1 MSTLPQSAAFDDDE
15 VCAESMGYAHG
26 SSSEG
31 QAERSPEL
39 QVSTTKRS
47 RVSGMWFRISFF
59 QSLLQTADILV
70 LIFAGFCGHLIR
82 FGELESSSASSSTHA
97 FIYLG
102 SIGTYIAL
110 YIAGSYR
117 RNALSSLSTQL
128 NAMFGGGAA
137 ALLIMLICA
146 YFSGVIHEF
155 SRIWVLS
162 ALFLATALLLVNRV
176 IINVSIQRAIKSMRL
191 LETVVI
197 VGADE
202 QAEKIISTIS
212 GNSACGIRILGVF
225 DDRLQRPI
233 PAAVKPH
240 VRGATDDLLVFVRR
254 HQVDRIVVALP
265 WVKSDRVNELLK
277 KLRSVPV
284 RIDLVPNDV
293 IWQFPT
299 ANMERLAGVPVLT
312 VANRRVDEQIGVA
325 KRLEDIILS
334 SLLLILTSPL
344 LIAIAIAVKMDSRGP
359 ALYRQKRHGFNNEIF
374 DVYKFRSMKQE
385 NRPLAQATRNDPRV
399 TRVGRFLRRSSLDEL
414 PQLWNVLKG
423 DMSIVGP
430 RPHAVQHN
438 VEYASII
445 SEYFARHNVKPGI
458 TGWAQVNGL
467 RGETDTPDK
476 MRRRVDADLHYIE
489 NWSLLLDFKVILMT
503 AITVWFQDTAY

>member
-1 MSTLPQSAAFDDDE
+1 MSTAQNSASLDDDARGDATITFARTPKGD
-15 VCAESMGYAHG
+15 VRD
-26 SSSEG
+26 
-31 QAERSPEL
+31 ERSAN
-39 QVSTTKRS
+39 TKRS
-47 RVSGMWFRISFF
+47 ATKRNRVAGVRYRISLF
-59 QSLLQTADILV
+59 QWLLQFADLAA
-70 LIFAGFCGHLIR
+70 LIFAGYCGYFIR
-82 FGELESSSASSSTHA
+82 FGALDSSSSSAQVFVYLSS
-97 FIYLG
+97 L
-102 SIGTYIAL
+102 GTYSAL
-110 YIAGSYR
+110 YLAGSYR

-128 NAMFGGGAA
+128 HATFVGGIG
-137 ALLIMLICA
+137 ALLMILICG
-146 YFSGVIHEF
+146 YFSGVLHEY

-162 ALFLATALLLVNRV
+162 GLFVAIALLLLNRV
-176 IINVSIQRAIKSMRL
+176 LIDSFVRRAIRAMRL
-191 LETVVI
+191 METVVI
-197 VGADE
+197 VGANE
-202 QAEKIISTIS
+202 HAEKVILTIS
-212 GNSACGIRILGVF
+212 NSPACGINILGVF
-225 DDRLQRPI
+225 DDRVNRPI
-233 PAAVKPH
+233 PATVAPH
-240 VRGATDDLLVFVRR
+240 VLGATDELLLFVRR
-254 HQVDRIVVALP
+254 NQVDRVVVALP
-265 WVKSDRVNELLK
+265 WLKSDRIDELLK

-299 ANMERLAGVPVLT
+299 ANMERLAGVPILT
-312 VANRRVDEQIGVA
+312 VANRRVDEQIGVL
-325 KRLEDIILS
+325 KRIEDLIVS
-334 SLLLILTSPL
+334 SCLLILTSPL
-344 LIAIAIAVKMDSRGP
+344 LLAIAIAVKIDSPGP

-385 NRPLAQATRNDPRV
+385 DRPLAQATRNDPRI
-399 TRVGRFLRRSSLDEL
+399 TRVGKFLRRSSLDEL
-414 PQLWNVLKG
+414 PQLWNVLIG
-423 DMSIVGP
+423 NMSIVGP